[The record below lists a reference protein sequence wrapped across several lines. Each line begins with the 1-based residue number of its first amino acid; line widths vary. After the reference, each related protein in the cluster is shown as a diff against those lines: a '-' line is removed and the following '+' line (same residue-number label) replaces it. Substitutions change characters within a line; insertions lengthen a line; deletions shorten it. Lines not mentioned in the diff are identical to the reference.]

1 MYSKFHPQKH
11 ANTEIQ
17 VRDDSSEINM
27 YALSRCHTCS
37 AVPTNMLNLKQGHG
51 WVVVAHAFKSQQR
64 QKDLYEYKA
73 RLVYKVSY
81 RTATTITQRNLV
93 FKKPN

>member
-1 MYSKFHPQKH
+1 
-11 ANTEIQ
+11 
-17 VRDDSSEINM
+17 M
-27 YALSRCHTCS
+27 YALSLCHSCS

-64 QKDLYEYKA
+64 QKDLCEYKA

-81 RTATTITQRNLV
+81 RTARAAQRNPVLGR
-93 FKKPN
+93 KKEKKNKTRT